1 MQELT
6 VETFEEAVIRPN
18 HSCVVLFSKE
28 TCPLCQEVHPML
40 EEVEEEYAEQP
51 VEFYHVDAE
60 VHGELLI
67 KLGLQGVPNVLFYRN
82 GELYQRFSGFREF
95 EEYMFMIDRMLE
107 GK

>member
-1 MQELT
+1 
-6 VETFEEAVIRPN
+6 
-18 HSCVVLFSKE
+18 
-28 TCPLCQEVHPML
+28 ML

>member
-6 VETFEEAVIRPN
+6 VETFDEAVFRPN
-18 HSCVVLFSKE
+18 HCCLVLFSKE

-40 EEVEEEYAEQP
+40 EEVEEEYLDQP
-51 VEFYHVDAE
+51 IEFYHVDAE
-60 VHGELLI
+60 EYGELLK
-67 KLGLQGVPNVLFYRN
+67 KLSLQGVPNVLFYRN